1 MSQELPPIVQPRPNG
16 TSPNS
21 ALPNS
26 TMPNNY
32 SLRAQRPSNAPRY
45 ILIGLGVLFGFAL
58 LCSGGGYM
66 LYRKFNADS
75 NFGGSY
81 AELREPMGGT
91 VPDRVRNAA
100 AEAMLTE
107 ATDPIELSQSLNNYG
122 IEVDI
127 ARFVMEVQRSGKS
140 DGAVNP
146 LTRVFWKAKLAEA
159 VVAPDFGAHNKIL
172 SFEWLVPEKEAR
184 AVVACFPEYGG
195 AETIYVLYLS
205 RVKDE
210 WKLFDWRSVLAPMN
224 ESQYWAIYAM
234 LPERTDDAYGEFTN
248 EAFTICSRYDV
259 QKQKKI
265 TDLMTLYRRTEFPRE
280 YKSLAK
286 DVLCAYLISL
296 DAKAELG
303 PIADS
308 LSADE
313 FAGALIYKATSAH
326 WSGKTAS
333 AFEHLMELNRRIGWH
348 PQSAKLAGE
357 FAETPEQKQLA
368 AQWLERSVLLVPKNS
383 EVIDA
388 FLAVADREQFKSML
402 AGFAKTESPEAN
414 LFSMTMALGD
424 LNESK
429 LKWLRDVMPRE
440 HSMPVIRDYLDL
452 QLAIERDDHSAVMK
466 LAPYVLANEAFREGD
481 FSYFIHGVW
490 SAFVQAATET
500 NAFDQAIASLSS
512 EDEKQQFRERLR
524 DNAFYNAD
532 TMPTDES
539 LACLQSISHSSEL
552 WRAWRTQIAIAK
564 LQSQQGK
571 SSEAFDALSAWLESN
586 ADEIKDEDR
595 INDAVVLLNALADL
609 GLKCER
615 WQELAKQIDAETL
628 FLLMSNHARI
638 DPQALQKFVDWYAAM
653 PSPVEHWLQYYRAR
667 IAFLKGE
674 WATADRCLKDAIK
687 LAESDAKIADGEMP
701 LLVASYAP
709 QDYGYS
715 YDDDLLSNW
724 FGLRFE
730 YAVRCGMLDQLLA
743 DAQQA
748 DEVDEDWLE
757 TLDTNYIG
765 AVPATLERVAA
776 MLRESKLDRGR
787 EIAANLDVF
796 IAAAS
801 ERYDEAVRRQL
812 EVLRTK
818 DGSSMDQQ
826 FAVQRAGELIMMQRS
841 TKYLDTLRQ
850 LSRGSDMTSYV
861 DCVAATLAKDSKALI
876 DASEKWRRFE
886 WLNSQF
892 VSNPLVLEC
901 LDDAAV
907 LREVTKQQPL
917 ALDQLQQ
924 DCAHVTLALAAEPSA
939 AFDELKQYC
948 ESKSFTL
955 ELVDAARFD
964 QASTACVVS
973 VANSKLLITFTAAQ
987 HFDLGTSAE
996 AREIL
1001 KDAQTIAAVM
1011 LQNFSGNGSVTA
1023 RELRRGI
1030 TELAEGMPSSV
1041 AMIDAKYDN
1050 VHYKPGWQQRLSAS
1064 IETGID
1070 PACPDEFYL
1079 PILAKQDSM
1088 LIERDGKNFA
1098 VLAVGNVRELIPVE
1112 PQQQETPWQETKALT
1127 LAPSL
1132 VMPQLSQGVHVR
1144 WAED

>member
-1 MSQELPPIVQPRPNG
+1 MSQDLPPIVQTRPNIS
-16 TSPNS
+16 SPNH
-21 ALPNS
+21 N
-26 TMPNNY
+26 
-32 SLRAQRPSNAPRY
+32 SLRVPRSSNAPRY
-45 ILIGLGVLFGFAL
+45 ILIGLGVLFEFAL

-81 AELREPMGGT
+81 TELREPVGGT
-91 VPDRVRNAA
+91 VPERVREAA
-100 AEAMLTE
+100 AEAMPTAE
-107 ATDPIELSQSLNNYG
+107 TDPVELSQSLNNYG

-127 ARFVMEVQRSGKS
+127 ARFVMEMQRSGKS
-140 DGAVNP
+140 DAAVNP
-146 LTRVFWKAKLAEA
+146 LTRVFWQSMLAEA
-159 VVAPDFGAHNKIL
+159 VVAPDFGAHNTIL

-224 ESQYWAIYAM
+224 ESQFWAIYAM
-234 LPERTDDAYGEFTN
+234 LPERTDDVYSEFTN
-248 EAFTICSRYDV
+248 EAYTICSRYDV
-259 QKQKKI
+259 SNQKKI
-265 TDLMTLYRRTEFPRE
+265 TDLMTLYRRTEFPQE
-280 YKSLAK
+280 YKALAK
-286 DVLCAYLISL
+286 DVLCTYLISL

-326 WSGKTAS
+326 WSGKTES
-333 AFEHLMELNRRIGWH
+333 AFEHLTELNRRIGWH
-348 PQSAKLAGE
+348 PQSARLAGE

-388 FLAVADREQFKSML
+388 FVAVADREQFKSML
-402 AGFAKTESPEAN
+402 AGFAKTESPAAN
-414 LFSMTMALGD
+414 MFSMTMALGD
-424 LNESK
+424 LNETK
-429 LKWLRDVMPRE
+429 LKWLRDLMPSE
-440 HSMPVIRDYLDL
+440 DSMPEIREYLDL
-452 QLAIERDDHSAVMK
+452 QLAIQRDDHSAVMK
-466 LAPYVLANEAFREGD
+466 LAPSVLTNEAFREGD

-500 NAFDQAIASLSS
+500 NAFAQAIALLSS
-512 EDEKQQFRERLR
+512 EDDKQQFRERLR
-524 DNAFYNAD
+524 DNAFYSAD

-539 LACLQSISHSSEL
+539 LACLQLISHSSEL
-552 WRAWRTQIAIAK
+552 WREWRTQIAIAK

-571 SSEAFDALSAWLESN
+571 TSEAFDALIAWLESN

-609 GLKCER
+609 GLKCDR
-615 WQELAKQIDAETL
+615 WQELAKSVDTETL
-628 FLLMSNHARI
+628 FLLMSNQATT
-638 DPQALQKFVDWYAAM
+638 DPQALQKFLDWYAAV
-653 PSPVEHWLQYYRAR
+653 PSPVEQWLQYYRAR
-667 IAFLKGE
+667 IAFLNGD
-674 WATADRCLKDAIK
+674 WATADRCLKHAIK
-687 LAESDAKIADGEMP
+687 LAEADSRITENEMP
-701 LLVASYAP
+701 LLVASYVP
-709 QDYGYS
+709 QDYGYA
-715 YDDDLLSNW
+715 YDEDLLSNW

-730 YAVRCGMLDQLLA
+730 YAVRCGMLEQLLA

-748 DEVDEDWLE
+748 DDVDEDWLE
-757 TLDTNYIG
+757 ALDTNYIG
-765 AVPATLERVAA
+765 AAPATLERVAA

-787 EIAANLDVF
+787 KIAANLDVF
-796 IAAAS
+796 IATAN
-801 ERYDEAVRRQL
+801 ERYEEAVKRQV
-812 EVLRTK
+812 EVLRTQ
-818 DGSSMDQQ
+818 DGRSIDQQ
-826 FAVQRAGELIMMQRS
+826 FAVQRAGELILMQRS

-850 LSRGSDMTSYV
+850 LSRGSDMTAYV

-876 DASEKWRRFE
+876 DASEQWRKSE
-886 WLNSQF
+886 WLDSQF

-901 LDDAAV
+901 LEDDAV
-907 LREVTKQQPL
+907 LREVTEQQPL

-939 AFDELKQYC
+939 VFNELKQFC
-948 ESKSFTL
+948 ESKSFAIESL
-955 ELVDAARFD
+955 DAARFD
-964 QASTACVVS
+964 HASAACVVS
-973 VANSKLLITFTAAQ
+973 VANTKLLITFTATE
-987 HFDLGTSAE
+987 HFDLGATAE

-1001 KDAQTIAAVM
+1001 KDAQTIAAVV
-1011 LQNFSGNGSVTA
+1011 LQNFSGNGSVTS
-1023 RELRRGI
+1023 RELRRGVS
-1030 TELAEGMPSSV
+1030 ELIDGMPSSV

-1050 VHYKPGWQQRLSAS
+1050 LHYKPGWQQRLSAS

-1070 PACPDEFYL
+1070 PAFPDEYYL
-1079 PILAKQDSM
+1079 TILAKQDAA
-1088 LIERDGKNFA
+1088 LIERDGKHFA
-1098 VLAVGNVRELIPVE
+1098 VLAVGNLRELIPVE
-1112 PQQQETPWQETKALT
+1112 PQRQETPWQETKALT

-1132 VMPQLSQGVHVR
+1132 VLPQLSVGIHFR